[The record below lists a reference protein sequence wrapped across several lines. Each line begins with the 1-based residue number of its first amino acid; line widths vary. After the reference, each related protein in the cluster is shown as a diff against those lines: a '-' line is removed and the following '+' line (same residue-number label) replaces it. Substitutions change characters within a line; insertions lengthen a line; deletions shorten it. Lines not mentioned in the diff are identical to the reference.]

1 MFIAAC
7 KTDSN
12 NFYND
17 RHGGV
22 DLYYI
27 KGYNWSISVPFSCL
41 VAMLTLFLLFL
52 FSPCHST

>member
-1 MFIAAC
+1 MLNAAC

-12 NFYND
+12 DFYD
-17 RHGGV
+17 RNGGM

-27 KGYNWSISVPFSCL
+27 KGYNWSISVPFGCL
-41 VAMLTLFLLFL
+41 VAMLALFLLFL